1 MHSLS
6 IDQLLPEYVV
16 TAKNFAADS
25 ENRMHGDETAPRYGY
40 KGGLV
45 PGVGTF
51 GYMSRP
57 VAAAL
62 GRDWL
67 ERGTLTGKF
76 IKPIYDNDTIRVE
89 ARVVSTDPL
98 RVLLSVLNEE
108 GTLCAV
114 GEASILR
121 EESAINVAEF
131 PLQPKPGPGSKFP
144 PTADALKE
152 GTQIGSLCFPLDYV
166 DVERGIVSDLDDAL
180 ELYRGPTALC
190 HPAFVVQKANV
201 VVTESV
207 DLGPWI
213 HTESNVEY
221 HAQPTQGELV
231 CLRAKVRNSYVR
243 RGHETA
249 IFEMVFTGENERL
262 LAHMTHSAIVK
273 PKPVD

>member
-1 MHSLS
+1 MTSLT
-6 IDQLLPEYVV
+6 IDQVLPEYVV

-25 ENRMHGDETAPRYGY
+25 ENRMHGDETAPRYGF

-57 VAAAL
+57 IVDAL

-67 ERGTLTGKF
+67 QRGTLTGKF
-76 IKPIYDNDTIRVE
+76 IKPVYHGDTIRVE
-89 ARVVSTDPL
+89 ARVVATEPL
-98 RVLLSVLNEE
+98 RILLSVLNEE

-114 GEASILR
+114 GEASVPR
-121 EESAINVAEF
+121 EDSAVNIADF
-131 PLQPKPGPGSKFP
+131 PLQSKPDPGAKFP
-144 PTADALKE
+144 PTAEALSE
-152 GTQIGSLCFPLDYV
+152 GTHIGSLCFPLDYTE
-166 DVERGIVSDLDDAL
+166 VERGIVADLEDAL
-180 ELYRGPTALC
+180 EHYRGSEAHC
-190 HPAFVVQKANV
+190 HPALVVQKANV
-201 VVTESV
+201 IVTESV

-221 HAQPTQGELV
+221 YAQPKQGELV

-243 RGHETA
+243 RGNETA
-249 IFEMVFTGENERL
+249 IFEMILTGENERL
-262 LAHMTHSAIVK
+262 LTHMTHSAIVK